1 MVPPQRES
9 PLKPKQSEK
18 KPNQQWVADIVH
30 ERNLWHTLAFYFCT
44 VSSAEHKKN
53 AQQHCTTNR
62 DRQFGVVIIAGVW
75 SAPVLRRFSNVLHQN
90 AKRKVAARVM
100 SQCVGIRKRS
110 RVL

>member
-62 DRQFGVVIIAGVW
+62 DRQFGAVIVAGFLECAG
-75 SAPVLRRFSNVLHQN
+75 APALLECLPRE
-90 AKRKVAARVM
+90 RKV
-100 SQCVGIRKRS
+100 
-110 RVL
+110 